1 MIERWFCIVLVVLN
15 TQIAAQTQGFEFLYA
30 SDTAELVRNEFGK
43 VYFQD
48 GNVIGD
54 VKFSSLGFR
63 RTESKLMKFDA
74 KGAVLKKTSRLE
86 DDFQFKFHRGN
97 FKEYNDSLLFSRR
110 FFHNNRDFVN
120 QILLTDKNIENS
132 RILFT
137 DTVNEMRDFT

>member
-1 MIERWFCIVLVVLN
+1 MIERWFCIVLVVVN
-15 TQIAAQTQGFEFLYA
+15 TQIAAHAQGFEFLYA
-30 SDTAELVRNEFGK
+30 SDTVELVRNEFSK

-86 DDFQFKFHRGN
+86 DDFQFKFFCTNLFDHLM
-97 FKEYNDSLLFSRR
+97 LL
-110 FFHNNRDFVN
+110 
-120 QILLTDKNIENS
+120 
-132 RILFT
+132 
-137 DTVNEMRDFT
+137 